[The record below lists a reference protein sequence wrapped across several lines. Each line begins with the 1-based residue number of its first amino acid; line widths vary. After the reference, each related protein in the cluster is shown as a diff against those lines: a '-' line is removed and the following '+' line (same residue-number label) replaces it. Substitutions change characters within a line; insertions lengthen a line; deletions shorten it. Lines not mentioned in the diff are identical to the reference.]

1 MSFVLIYGTESTVV
15 KQMGGRVD
23 ESEVLITRNAAEVK
37 KHIRYDDITMI
48 IIDLENREKKGA
60 ELADY
65 VRQVPRQC
73 MTPIL
78 FLAKNR
84 KLEWWAF
91 HEIHCYDYILK
102 PIDPM
107 QIMQIL
113 VLCMKRMADNEKNRP
128 IIFTI
133 GKDRY
138 PVYPRE
144 ILYLDRSDRSVTIH
158 TTTINLR
165 VPSLRLGEFVN
176 LFGEQFIQIHRGT
189 VVNRDHIR
197 CIDLKNCVIEM
208 KNGRGVLDIGRTYI
222 GVVRKEFDE
231 TNFKLYNTGK

>member
-1 MSFVLIYGTESTVV
+1 MPCVLIYGAESSVI
-15 KQMGGRVD
+15 KQMGDRVPD
-23 ESEVLITRNAAEVK
+23 SEVLITRNAAEVK
-37 KHIRYDDITMI
+37 KHICYNEITMI
-48 IIDLENREKKGA
+48 IIDLEWREKKGV

-65 VRQVPRQC
+65 IRQVPRQC

-78 FLAKNR
+78 FLANNR

-91 HEIHCYDYILK
+91 HEIHCYDYIIK
-102 PIDPM
+102 PIAPM

-128 IIFTI
+128 IIFTV

-138 PVYPRE
+138 PIYPRE
-144 ILYLDRSDRSVTIH
+144 ILYLDRTDRSVTIH

-165 VPSLRLGEFVN
+165 VPSLSLGEFVDV
-176 LFGEQFIQIHRGT
+176 FGEQFVRIHRGT
-189 VVNRDHIR
+189 VVNRSYIR
-197 CIDLKNCVIEM
+197 CIDLKNMVLEM
-208 KNGRGVLDIGRTYI
+208 KNGCGYLDIGRTYI
-222 GVVRKEFDE
+222 GAVRKEFDE